1 MQRETV
7 WLVEDE
13 QGIADTLVYML
24 QQEGFAVEVFE
35 RGLPVL
41 DKARQQVPD
50 VMILDVGLPD
60 ISGFELCRQLLALH
74 PALPVLFLTARSEEV
89 DRLLGLEIGADDYVA
104 KPFSPRE
111 VCARVRTLLRRVKK
125 FSSPSPVIRIGHFEL
140 NEPAAQISW
149 FDTPLTLTRYEFLLL
164 KTLLKSPGRVWS
176 RQQLMDSV
184 WEDAQDTYDRTV
196 DTHIKTLLAELA
208 RPDLLSGDPTHGQLA
223 QAFNQLQHRPFRANI
238 GGINKVRNEYHV
250 YMTDSQGKVLFDSAN
265 KAVGQDYSRWNDVWL
280 TLRGQYGAR
289 STLQNPADPE
299 SSVMYVAAPIMDGSR
314 LIGVLSV
321 GKPNAAMAPVIKRSE
336 RRILWASAILL
347 GIALVIGAGM
357 VWWINR
363 SIARLTRYADS
374 VTDNKPVPLPE
385 LGSSELRKLAQALE
399 SMRVKLEGKNYIE
412 QYVYALTHELK
423 SPLAAIRGAAEILR
437 EGPPP
442 EVVARFT
449 DNILTQN
456 ARMQALVETL
466 LRQARLENRQEVV
479 LTVVD
484 VAALFRRVSEARTVQ
499 LAEKNITLH
508 VMPTEVNVA
517 AEPALLEQAL
527 GNLLDNAID
536 FTPESGRIT
545 LSAEVDQEHVALKVL
560 DTGSGIPDYA
570 LSRIFER
577 FYSLPRANGQKS
589 SGLGLAFVSEVAR
602 LFNGEVTLRNVQEG
616 GVLASL
622 RLHRHFT

>member
-1 MQRETV
+1 MRI
-7 WLVEDE
+7 
-13 QGIADTLVYML
+13 GM
-24 QQEGFAVEVFE
+24 
-35 RGLPVL
+35 
-41 DKARQQVPD
+41 
-50 VMILDVGLPD
+50 
-60 ISGFELCRQLLALH
+60 
-74 PALPVLFLTARSEEV
+74 
-89 DRLLGLEIGADDYVA
+89 RLLLGY
-104 KPFSPRE
+104 
-111 VCARVRTLLRRVKK
+111 
-125 FSSPSPVIRIGHFEL
+125 
-140 NEPAAQISW
+140 
-149 FDTPLTLTRYEFLLL
+149 FLLVAVAAWFVL
-164 KTLLKSPGRVWS
+164 AIFVKEVKPGVRRATEGTLI
-176 RQQLMDSV
+176 
-184 WEDAQDTYDRTV
+184 DTA
-196 DTHIKTLLAELA
+196 TLLAELA

-250 YMTDSQGKVLFDSAN
+250 YMTDAQGKVLFDSAN

-321 GKPNAAMAPVIKRSE
+321 GKPNAAMAPVIKR
-336 RRILWASAILL
+336 
-347 GIALVIGAGM
+347 
-357 VWWINR
+357 
-363 SIARLTRYADS
+363 
-374 VTDNKPVPLPE
+374 
-385 LGSSELRKLAQALE
+385 SELRKLAQALE

-479 LTVVD
+479 LTAVD

-508 VMPTEVNVA
+508 VMPTEINVA

-545 LSAEVDQEHVALKVL
+545 LSAEVDQEYVTLKVL

>member
-1 MQRETV
+1 MRI
-7 WLVEDE
+7 
-13 QGIADTLVYML
+13 GM
-24 QQEGFAVEVFE
+24 
-35 RGLPVL
+35 
-41 DKARQQVPD
+41 
-50 VMILDVGLPD
+50 
-60 ISGFELCRQLLALH
+60 
-74 PALPVLFLTARSEEV
+74 
-89 DRLLGLEIGADDYVA
+89 RLLLGY
-104 KPFSPRE
+104 
-111 VCARVRTLLRRVKK
+111 
-125 FSSPSPVIRIGHFEL
+125 
-140 NEPAAQISW
+140 
-149 FDTPLTLTRYEFLLL
+149 FLLVAVAAWFVL
-164 KTLLKSPGRVWS
+164 AIFVKEVKPGVRRATEGTLI
-176 RQQLMDSV
+176 
-184 WEDAQDTYDRTV
+184 DTA
-196 DTHIKTLLAELA
+196 TLLAELA

-250 YMTDSQGKVLFDSAN
+250 YITDSQGKVLFDSAN

-299 SSVMYVAAPIMDGSR
+299 T
-314 LIGVLSV
+314 
-321 GKPNAAMAPVIKRSE
+321 NAAMAPVIKRSE

>member
-1 MQRETV
+1 MRI
-7 WLVEDE
+7 
-13 QGIADTLVYML
+13 GM
-24 QQEGFAVEVFE
+24 
-35 RGLPVL
+35 
-41 DKARQQVPD
+41 
-50 VMILDVGLPD
+50 
-60 ISGFELCRQLLALH
+60 
-74 PALPVLFLTARSEEV
+74 
-89 DRLLGLEIGADDYVA
+89 RLLLGY
-104 KPFSPRE
+104 
-111 VCARVRTLLRRVKK
+111 
-125 FSSPSPVIRIGHFEL
+125 
-140 NEPAAQISW
+140 
-149 FDTPLTLTRYEFLLL
+149 FLLVAVAAWFVL
-164 KTLLKSPGRVWS
+164 AIFVKEVKPGVRRATEGTLI
-176 RQQLMDSV
+176 
-184 WEDAQDTYDRTV
+184 DTA
-196 DTHIKTLLAELA
+196 TLLAELA

-250 YMTDSQGKVLFDSAN
+250 YMTDAQGKVLFDSAN

-374 VTDNKPVPLPE
+374 VTDNKPVPLPD

-479 LTVVD
+479 LTAVD

-499 LAEKNITLH
+499 LAEKTSLCMLCLLRLTLLLNRRYWSRRWGIYWIT
-508 VMPTEVNVA
+508 PSI
-517 AEPALLEQAL
+517 LLPRAVV
-527 GNLLDNAID
+527 I
-536 FTPESGRIT
+536 TP
-545 LSAEVDQEHVALKVL
+545 SAEVDQEYVTLKVL